1 MKKQVFIVNNIEFVV
16 ENDEELLESFAS
28 LSLNPTIKWIKF
40 DLTDNKPN
48 ANKQRI
54 PQSEFS
60 NLIRTGVHMPIKM
73 AEGFIRDGHE
83 FAMPIGAITGLIE
96 QGDQVKGIAALWS
109 KEFPHEI
116 EILEKMTD
124 ADVKPQLSWEL
135 LYQDSSYDEKSG
147 VEDLL
152 GVVLSATTLVNIPAY
167 EGRTSITRMASTE
180 AAKEEEEKKKME
192 ERVKELEK
200 LLKEASDSKATL
212 EALIQELT
220 DKVSELETSAKELE
234 ESNEELSN
242 YKIGIEKENAKAEK
256 LEALKELFLS
266 AGVELPDE
274 YLENEEKMTA
284 LLEMDLSQIE
294 FLIQEIGIFASTDDD
309 PESELEGSR
318 ASLRLGS
325 RTNAPNLRGKGGK
338 GKPTK
343 EKIVESLKER
353 AK

>member
-54 PQSEFS
+54 PKSEFT
-60 NLIRTGVHMPIKM
+60 NLINTGVHMPIKM

-96 QGDQVKGIAALWS
+96 RGDQVIGIAALWS
-109 KEFPHEI
+109 REFPQEI
-116 EILEKMTD
+116 EILEKMTE
-124 ADVKPQLSWEL
+124 ADVEPQLSWEL
-135 LYQDSSYDEKSG
+135 LYQYSDYDEKSG

-152 GVVLSATTLVNIPAY
+152 GVALSAATIVNMPAY
-167 EGRTSITRMASTE
+167 EGRTSITKMASTE
-180 AAKEEEEKKKME
+180 ASKEEEEKKKME
-192 ERVKELEK
+192 ERVKELEL
-200 LLKEASDSKATL
+200 LLKESTKDK
-212 EALIQELT
+212 EAKDVLVQELT
-220 DKVSELETSAKELE
+220 EKVSEIEVSMKELETS
-234 ESNEELSN
+234 NEELAN
-242 YKIGIEKENAKAEK
+242 YKIGIEEDKAKAGK
-256 LEALKELFLS
+256 LEALLELFLS
-266 AGVELPDE
+266 AGVELPEE
-274 YLENEEKMTA
+274 YLEDEEKMA
-284 LLEMDLSQIE
+284 SLLEMDLNQIE
-294 FLIQEIGIFASTDDD
+294 FLIQEIGIFASTDG
-309 PESELEGSR
+309 PEGSE

-325 RTNAPNLRGKGGK
+325 RNSAPNLRGKGTK
-338 GKPTK
+338 KPSN